1 MNSLFLKGRIDI
13 LKKCEKR
20 ECIFFFSKG
29 ISKGVDLLKKRGGGK
44 KIYSQNNNNNNN
56 NLLQKIVLTY

>member
-1 MNSLFLKGRIDI
+1 MWKERMHI
-13 LKKCEKR
+13 
-20 ECIFFFSKG
+20 FFSKG
-29 ISKGVDLLKKRGGGK
+29 ISKGVDLPKKRGGGK